1 MTYLRLFWGIFIFAK
16 ELCTFGNAEISCQG
30 VLAGAVWGE
39 DLHDSLDRCFLVG
52 FSCTSFKPYG
62 RFAGESMFSTQNQLV
77 IILFVP
83 TVSNESWWI
92 SIQEMI
98 PPTSLARLQYP
109 SWHLHCPREPARV
122 ACLRPRAGRSQWTRR
137 WESLVQTVSDA
148 ELNHIYRGGFGS
160 L

>member
-1 MTYLRLFWGIFIFAK
+1 MKNKLNHLTLVMTYLRLFWGIFIFAK

-52 FSCTSFKPYG
+52 FSCTSFKLYG

-83 TVSNESWWI
+83 TVSNES
-92 SIQEMI
+92 
-98 PPTSLARLQYP
+98 
-109 SWHLHCPREPARV
+109 
-122 ACLRPRAGRSQWTRR
+122 
-137 WESLVQTVSDA
+137 
-148 ELNHIYRGGFGS
+148 
-160 L
+160 